1 MAVLPIRFLKAAVR
15 SLVVGVVDGAITVDA
30 SPDSCRE
37 DAVEMPAAPYRFASH
52 PYLMNHRTFLNSYKI
67 PTSSLLYQSHSDK
80 KKICIITTNHIKRIE
95 YNHSL

>member
-1 MAVLPIRFLKAAVR
+1 MARYIGESEKAMIHQNMDVNLHRLPYGI
-15 SLVVGVVDGAITVDA
+15 SI
-30 SPDSCRE
+30 
-37 DAVEMPAAPYRFASH
+37 AVEMPDASYRFALH
-52 PYLMNHRTFLNSYKI
+52 PHPMNHRVFLNSYKI

>member
-1 MAVLPIRFLKAAVR
+1 MDVTVRCSLNMDVNLHRLPYDVR
-15 SLVVGVVDGAITVDA
+15 HT
-30 SPDSCRE
+30 RK
-37 DAVEMPAAPYRFASH
+37 MPAASYRFALH

-67 PTSSLLYQSHSDK
+67 PTSSLLYQSPSDK